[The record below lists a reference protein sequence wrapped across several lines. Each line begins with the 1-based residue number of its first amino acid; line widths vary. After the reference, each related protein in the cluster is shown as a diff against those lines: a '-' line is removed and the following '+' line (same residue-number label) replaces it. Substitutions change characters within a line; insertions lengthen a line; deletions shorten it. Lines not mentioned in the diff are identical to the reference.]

1 MRRLIRKAE
10 VDLEVNDGDLVDFG
24 PYGKLYVCNA
34 DYEENKF
41 WITDEKQNRDDA
53 SAQGWAISKNF
64 AKRIIESYEDEY
76 DDEDEEYD
84 DDEYD
89 EYDD

>member
-10 VDLEVNDGDLVDFG
+10 ANLEVNNGDLVDFG

-34 DYEENKF
+34 DYEENKY
-41 WITDEKQNRDDA
+41 WVTDEKENRDNT

-64 AKRIIESYEDEY
+64 AKRIIESYED
-76 DDEDEEYD
+76 DD

-89 EYDD
+89 DEYDD

>member
-10 VDLEVNDGDLVDFG
+10 ANLEVNNGDLVDFG

-34 DYEENKF
+34 DYEENKY
-41 WITDEKQNRDDA
+41 WVTDEKENRDDA

-64 AKRIIESYEDEY
+64 TKRIIESYEDDDEY
-76 DDEDEEYD
+76 DDEYD
-84 DDEYD
+84 D
-89 EYDD
+89 

>member
-41 WITDEKQNRDDA
+41 WVTDEKENRDDA

-64 AKRIIESYEDEY
+64 AKRIIESYEDDDEY
-76 DDEDEEYD
+76 DDEEYD
-84 DDEYD
+84 N
-89 EYDD
+89 

>member
-10 VDLEVNDGDLVDFG
+10 ANLEVNNGDLVDFG

-34 DYEENKF
+34 DYEENKY
-41 WITDEKQNRDDA
+41 WVTDEKENRDNA

-64 AKRIIESYEDEY
+64 AKRIIESYEDDDEY
-76 DDEDEEYD
+76 DDEYD
-84 DDEYD
+84 D
-89 EYDD
+89 